1 MVCSGPNCGRTSDRI
16 AEEFEVQIKIAGLRQ
31 EIQVIR
37 GSCMG
42 LCSSGPNVIMFPE
55 GTIYSHVQIQD
66 AARIVNEHLLKG
78 NRVEELLYD
87 ETRSQI
93 QPAVWIRRSFSSVRH
108 GWRCATAE

>member
-1 MVCSGPNCGRTSDRI
+1 MYRGYIMVCSGPNCGRTSDRI

-55 GTIYSHVQIQD
+55 G
-66 AARIVNEHLLKG
+66 R
-78 NRVEELLYD
+78 
-87 ETRSQI
+87 
-93 QPAVWIRRSFSSVRH
+93 F
-108 GWRCATAE
+108 TAMFRFRMQLALSMSTF

>member
-66 AARIVNEHLLKG
+66 AARIVNEHLLCG
-78 NRVEELLYD
+78 
-87 ETRSQI
+87 ETGYLRN
-93 QPAVWIRRSFSSVRH
+93 A
-108 GWRCATAE
+108 G